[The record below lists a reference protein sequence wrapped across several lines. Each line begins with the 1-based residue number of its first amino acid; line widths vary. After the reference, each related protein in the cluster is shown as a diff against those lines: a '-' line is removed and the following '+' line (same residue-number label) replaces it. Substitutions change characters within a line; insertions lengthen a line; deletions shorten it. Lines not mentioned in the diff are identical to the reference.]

1 MGRASRVL
9 SRLNDGHSSPAT
21 VGKAVTIYPDQ
32 RRVADLGR
40 GLARALCGCQGPRVL
55 SDRRVSESAPVYY
68 RYGPFAGTWGSDERG
83 RLTSVLRGPAGEL
96 FEAAATLVYRQPEWA
111 ADPFQPAEAGP
122 AAELLGGLYRVTSGL
137 RESATGNVYRAV
149 DQRDGIMVVVKQA
162 RALVAESSCT
172 TPPVIRRGLAR
183 RGAAPR

>member
-1 MGRASRVL
+1 ML

-68 RYGPFAGTWGSDERG
+68 QYGPFAGTWGSDERG